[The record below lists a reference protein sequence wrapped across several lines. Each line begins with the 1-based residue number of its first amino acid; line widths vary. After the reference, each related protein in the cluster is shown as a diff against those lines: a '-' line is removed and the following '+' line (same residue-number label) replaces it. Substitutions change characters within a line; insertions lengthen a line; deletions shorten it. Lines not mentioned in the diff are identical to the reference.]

1 MVWTAGKPSGK
12 TAGEGILGEISEH
25 LAHGHIVF
33 LPSTSA
39 MVKELEHLT
48 QDKFFFLNF
57 SLTCTS
63 IKQNCAF
70 FIAPQSVS
78 SKT

>member
-1 MVWTAGKPSGK
+1 MEWTAEKPSGK
-12 TAGEGILGEISEH
+12 TAGEGILGERSKH
-25 LAHGHIVF
+25 PAQGHIDF

-78 SKT
+78 FKT